1 MFRESGHLYGEFL
14 VSFPD
19 TAAWMLLRKLCSIFN
34 LEQSAWLL
42 LAVPAKAA
50 LPLIPMATCPLAHKL
65 TH

>member
-1 MFRESGHLYGEFL
+1 MFGESGHLYGELL

-19 TAAWMLLRKLCSIFN
+19 TAAWMLLRKLCSFFN

-42 LAVPAKAA
+42 AVLAKAA